1 MDGVTLAGRTAV
13 VTGGAGGMGSAISR
27 DLASLGARV
36 VVADINSDGAE
47 KVAADLPDA
56 LALAVDLSDPASV
69 DEFIART
76 KEAVGRVDVLVN
88 NAGWDKVEPFLT
100 SAPPTWDRLIA
111 INLRAPIQ
119 LTHGFLGGM
128 TEARWGRLVFVASD
142 AGRVG
147 SSGEAVYAA
156 CKAGLIGFS
165 KTIARESAKFGVS
178 SNTVC
183 PGPSDTP
190 LLREVAAGNPKLVE
204 SLERSIPMKRL
215 AHPDDIAGVVCYF
228 CTERAG
234 YVTGQTIS
242 VSGGLTMV

>member
-1 MDGVTLAGRTAV
+1 VEGLTLAGRTAV

-36 VVADINSDGAE
+36 VVADINADGAA
-47 KVAADLPDA
+47 KVAADLPDG
-56 LALAVDLSDPASV
+56 LALPVDLADPESV
-69 DEFIART
+69 AGFAAQV

-88 NAGWDKVEPFLT
+88 NAGWDKVEPFLKST
-100 SAPPTWDRLIA
+100 PQTWDRLIA

-119 LTHGFLGGM
+119 LTHAFLGDM
-128 TEARWGRLVFVASD
+128 VEARWGRLVFVASD

-165 KTIARESAKFGVS
+165 KTIARESAKYGVS

-190 LLREVAAGNPKLVE
+190 LLQEVAAGNPKLVE

-215 AHPDDIAGVVCYF
+215 AHPDDIAGVVAYF

>member
-1 MDGVTLAGRTAV
+1 MPRRAPRRCEEVFVDGVTLAGRTAV

-100 SAPPTWDRLIA
+100 SAPPTWDRLI
-111 INLRAPIQ
+111 
-119 LTHGFLGGM
+119 
-128 TEARWGRLVFVASD
+128 
-142 AGRVG
+142 
-147 SSGEAVYAA
+147 
-156 CKAGLIGFS
+156 
-165 KTIARESAKFGVS
+165 
-178 SNTVC
+178 
-183 PGPSDTP
+183 
-190 LLREVAAGNPKLVE
+190 
-204 SLERSIPMKRL
+204 
-215 AHPDDIAGVVCYF
+215 
-228 CTERAG
+228 
-234 YVTGQTIS
+234 
-242 VSGGLTMV
+242 